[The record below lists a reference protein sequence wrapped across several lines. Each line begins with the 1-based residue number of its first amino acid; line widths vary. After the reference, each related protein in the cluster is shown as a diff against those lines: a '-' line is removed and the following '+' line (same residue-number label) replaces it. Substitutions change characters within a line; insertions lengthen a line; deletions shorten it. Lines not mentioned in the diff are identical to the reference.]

1 MPVAF
6 DAFRLYPAGP
16 AALGSGFSG
25 GGTLQYLGFFLVF
38 LAFAGLLFGLLQ
50 HLKGKKILAAPFRK
64 TGEIAQNPGVADAK
78 GIVSCEGAVSAQ
90 QPAIAPCSGTACIYY
105 EIQVVQEWSKHVMT
119 ENGSKTEKGKDTI
132 QTVKSGAVFFVDD
145 GSGPIAIDPR
155 EGMDVE
161 LDKSFEQSQNVSYG
175 DVMFGQFH
183 TNVPAASGDKHGH
196 AVKVLEKIV
205 PVQGAMFV
213 MGQLA
218 NQAISKPQG
227 MLGTLRASRKGR
239 SALLGA
245 TKRNAMIGFVAGGL
259 FFLPG
264 TGLAIF
270 ADPPAPTL
278 PGEGACNIL
287 DESKGG
293 EWCSGKI
300 YNDDGSDIPF
310 TVTQAGTFEIKGGPP
325 RGKKIP
331 VIAAISV
338 TDEAGKAFVADAHE
352 HATLDLEPGKYT
364 INIKDSVAGDA
375 AHFKGGF
382 SYELLVKRTAVKA
395 AASAV
400 ASGSAEPPEGDSDK
414 DTEGATAAATG
425 KPVTKAAPAAAVKP
439 GTAKATATAKTT
451 AAAPAKSAPAAP
463 AKSAPAAPAKA
474 APTKAAPTKK

>member
-1 MPVAF
+1 LVAVI
-6 DAFRLYPAGP
+6 P
-16 AALGSGFSG
+16 G
-25 GGTLQYLGFFLVF
+25 GGTVQYLGFFLVV
-38 LAFAGLLFGLLQ
+38 LAFVGLLFGLLQ

-90 QPAIAPCSGTACIYY
+90 QPAVAPCSGTPCLYY

-145 GSGPIAIDPR
+145 GSGPIAVDPR
-155 EGMDVE
+155 EGMDVD

-183 TNVPAASGDKHGH
+183 AHVPPASGDKHGH
-196 AVKVLEKIV
+196 GVKVVEKIV
-205 PVQGAMFV
+205 PVQGGMFV

-218 NQAISKPQG
+218 NQAISKPKG

-239 SALLGA
+239 AALLGA
-245 TKRNAMIGFVAGGL
+245 TKRNAIIGFVAGGL

-270 ADPPAPTL
+270 ADPPAPVAA
-278 PGEGACNIL
+278 GEGACNIL
-287 DESKGG
+287 DQSKTG

-300 YNDDGSDIPF
+300 YNDSGSDIPF
-310 TVTQAGTFEIKGGPP
+310 TVSQAGTFDIKGGPP

-338 TDEAGKAFVADAHE
+338 LDEAGKVFIADAHE
-352 HATLDLEPGKYT
+352 HASVDLEPGKYT
-364 INIKDSVAGDA
+364 INIKDSIPGDA

-382 SYELLVKRTAVKA
+382 SYELMVKRTAVSA

-400 ASGSAEPPEGDSDK
+400 ASAAAEPDEDP
-414 DTEGATAAATG
+414 TAAASAAPGTAKPAAKAAGAAVKPAAG
-425 KPVTKAAPAAAVKP
+425 KAAAAPAAASAKP
-439 GTAKATATAKTT
+439 GAAPAAASAKPGAAP
-451 AAAPAKSAPAAP
+451 AAAPAKPGAAP
-463 AKSAPAAPAKA
+463 AKK
-474 APTKAAPTKK
+474 